1 MTEGEKS
8 VSEHRSTIDLVRASM
23 VRRRRS
29 ERILRGLGL
38 SAICFAFLMLATL
51 IVSLVSSGYSA
62 FVQTHITLDVF
73 VDPEEIR
80 EKRLPRGGFDDA
92 LTASLGEYLPG
103 VDLSDRGTKKQ
114 VEKILSNGA
123 QFELRDLVVADSSLI
138 GQTINTT

>member
-1 MTEGEKS
+1 MTEGNKDMGNQPA
-8 VSEHRSTIDLVRASM
+8 TIELVQASL
-23 VRRRRS
+23 VRRRRN
-29 ERILRGLGL
+29 ERILKCLGL

-51 IVSLVSSGYSA
+51 IVSLVASGHSA
-62 FVQTHITLDVF
+62 FVQTHVTIEVF